1 MCEVL
6 VTGHQSSVIGKE
18 VMNKSINDLEIY
30 REAMRIGEVIW
41 DLVAD
46 WPFSAKDTMGRQVVR
61 AADSIAANL
70 AEGYGR
76 YHLKEN
82 QKFCYYSR
90 SSAQETQT
98 WIEKSVRRNL
108 IPDDAARDL
117 YSDLDTF
124 MKRLNAYIRSVGPVD
139 SDTND
144 Y

>member
-1 MCEVL
+1 MVISHRSL
-6 VTGHQSSVIGKE
+6 VIGKE
-18 VMNKSINDLEIY
+18 AMNKSINDLEIY
-30 REAMRIGEVIW
+30 REAMRIGDAIW

-46 WPFSAKDTMGRQVVR
+46 WPFFAKDTVGRQVVR

-76 YHLKEN
+76 YHFKKN

-90 SSAQETQT
+90 GSAQETQT

-108 IPDDAARDL
+108 IPDDAAREI
-117 YSDLDTF
+117 YRDLDTF
-124 MKRLNAYIRSVGPVD
+124 MKRLNAYIRSIGPVD

-144 Y
+144 

>member
-1 MCEVL
+1 
-6 VTGHQSSVIGKE
+6 
-18 VMNKSINDLEIY
+18 MNKSINDLEIY

-46 WPFSAKDTMGRQVVR
+46 WPFFAKDTVGRQVVR

-70 AEGYGR
+70 SEGYGS
-76 YHLKEN
+76 YHFKEN

-90 SSAQETQT
+90 GSAQETQT

-117 YSDLDTF
+117 YRDLDTF
-124 MKRLNAYIRSVGPVD
+124 IKRLNAYIRSIGPVD

-144 Y
+144 

>member
-1 MCEVL
+1 MCEASVN
-6 VTGHQSSVIGKE
+6 GHQSSVIGKE

-30 REAMRIGEVIW
+30 REAMRIGEAIW
-41 DLVAD
+41 GLVAD
-46 WPFSAKDTMGRQVVR
+46 WPFFAKDTVGRQVVR

-76 YHLKEN
+76 YHFKEN

-90 SSAQETQT
+90 GSAQETQT

-117 YSDLDTF
+117 YRDLDTF
-124 MKRLNAYIRSVGPVD
+124 MKRLNAYIRSIGPVD

-144 Y
+144 

>member
-1 MCEVL
+1 
-6 VTGHQSSVIGKE
+6 
-18 VMNKSINDLEIY
+18 MNKSINDLEIY

-46 WPFSAKDTMGRQVVR
+46 WPFFAKDTVGRQVVR

-70 AEGYGR
+70 SEGYGR
-76 YHLKEN
+76 YHFKEN

-90 SSAQETQT
+90 GSAQETQT

-117 YSDLDTF
+117 YCDLDTF
-124 MKRLNAYIRSVGPVD
+124 MKRLNAYIRSIGPVD

-144 Y
+144 

>member
-1 MCEVL
+1 MCKVL
-6 VTGHQSSVIGKE
+6 VNGHQSSVIGKE

-30 REAMRIGEVIW
+30 REAMRIGEAIW

-46 WPFSAKDTMGRQVVR
+46 WPFFAKDTVGRQVVR

-70 AEGYGR
+70 SEGYGR
-76 YHLKEN
+76 YHFKEN

-90 SSAQETQT
+90 GSAQETQT

-108 IPDDAARDL
+108 MPDDAARDL
-117 YSDLDTF
+117 YRDLDTF
-124 MKRLNAYIRSVGPVD
+124 IKRLNAYIRSIGPVD

-144 Y
+144 

>member
-1 MCEVL
+1 
-6 VTGHQSSVIGKE
+6 
-18 VMNKSINDLEIY
+18 MNKSINDLEIY

-46 WPFSAKDTMGRQVVR
+46 WPFFAKDTVGRQVVR

-70 AEGYGR
+70 SESYGR
-76 YHLKEN
+76 YHFKEN

-90 SSAQETQT
+90 GSAQETQT

-117 YSDLDTF
+117 YRDLDTF
-124 MKRLNAYIRSVGPVD
+124 IKRLNAYIRSIGPVD

-144 Y
+144 

>member
-1 MCEVL
+1 
-6 VTGHQSSVIGKE
+6 
-18 VMNKSINDLEIY
+18 MNKSINDLEIY

-46 WPFSAKDTMGRQVVR
+46 WPFFAKDTVGRQVVR

-70 AEGYGR
+70 SEGYGR
-76 YHLKEN
+76 YHFKEN

-90 SSAQETQT
+90 GSAQETQT

-117 YSDLDTF
+117 YRDLDTF
-124 MKRLNAYIRSVGPVD
+124 MKRLNAYIRSIGPVD

-144 Y
+144 

>member
-1 MCEVL
+1 MVIR
-6 VTGHQSSVIGKE
+6 HQSSVIGKK

-30 REAMRIGEVIW
+30 REAMRIGEAIW

-46 WPFSAKDTMGRQVVR
+46 WPFFAKDTVGRQVVR

-70 AEGYGR
+70 SEGYGR
-76 YHLKEN
+76 YHFKEN

-90 SSAQETQT
+90 GSAQETQT

-108 IPDDAARDL
+108 MPDDAARDL
-117 YSDLDTF
+117 YRDLDTF
-124 MKRLNAYIRSVGPVD
+124 IKRLNAYIRSIGPVD

-144 Y
+144 